1 MRVRST
7 ANVVAIL
14 NETCGEAAS
23 SALVEAFGGQ
33 RIDIPKRVA
42 GRLVDALG
50 PQITAV
56 LVDHFGGCQLDVPSH
71 GHTERIQ
78 KSLRLK
84 HDILTSGHSANE
96 IATRHGVTSAW
107 VRRLRAEIGG
117 APSHQLV
124 KD

>member
-23 SALVEAFGGQ
+23 SALVETFGRQ
-33 RIDIPKRVA
+33 RIDIPQRVA

-50 PQITAV
+50 PQVTAV
-56 LVDHFGGCQLDVPSH
+56 LIDHFGGYQLDMPSR

-78 KSLRLK
+78 RSLRLK
-84 HDILTSGHSANE
+84 HDILTSGLSANE
-96 IATRHGVTSAW
+96 IAIRHGVTSAW

-117 APSHQLV
+117 APSPQLV